1 MLVAFRIYAYVY
13 CHTAKGTYMHFGRL
27 LKYYDLLRL
36 NRLQFITRSS
46 LLAML
51 CHGMTR
57 VHLSQTHSR
66 DPFSPSPSSSVEIP
80 HKLRPLRRPHNHP
93 STFFFVIRYL
103 FPLAP
108 SPLPHHVPLTR
119 ISSLESKPFD
129 PHHPSRLPRRKVS
142 APSS

>member
-36 NRLQFITRSS
+36 NRLQFITRSF

-51 CHGMTR
+51 CHGMAC

-66 DPFSPSPSSSVEIP
+66 DPFPQVPLPQSRYPTSYDPFGAPIIIPPPSSS
-80 HKLRPLRRPHNHP
+80 
-93 STFFFVIRYL
+93 
-103 FPLAP
+103 
-108 SPLPHHVPLTR
+108 
-119 ISSLESKPFD
+119 
-129 PHHPSRLPRRKVS
+129 
-142 APSS
+142 